1 MTSTSGMIFEASASE
16 GAILTMPL
24 GLNSEDLAS
33 IRRMRKYV
41 AANAEHWYRYIN
53 DCRGREAHNGDV
65 RVVIGYDK
73 TRAWGM
79 ATFSNLTAQ
88 NDYFHLTFRPVEQR
102 DMKTYKWEH
111 SSMAEVRAGPDACE
125 IEALRKN
132 DPAQQ
137 EAEYD
142 NQCLFVRTLNFKLRD
157 DIWQKLESELGE
169 VEVDGHP
176 GNITYSDS
184 LFSGK
189 ISPARSSVYP
199 VQSSAPPVSDN
210 RSQHFSTLTTALVSN
225 LILSCILITAWND
238 LHLF

>member
-1 MTSTSGMIFEASASE
+1 MISNSGLIFEASTSE

-24 GLNSEDLAS
+24 GLNSEDLAN
-33 IRRMRKYV
+33 IRRIKKYT

-53 DCRGREAHNGDV
+53 DCRGREADNGDV

-88 NDYFHLTFRPVEQR
+88 NDAFHLIFLPVEQR
-102 DMKTYKWEH
+102 DMMRTYKWEH

-125 IEALRKN
+125 IEALRN
-132 DPAQQ
+132 DDPAQQ

-157 DIWQKLESELGE
+157 DIWKKLASELGE
-169 VEVDGHP
+169 VEIA

-184 LFSGK
+184 DSLFSGQT
-189 ISPARSSVYP
+189 SSARSSVYP

-210 RSQHFSTLTTALVSN
+210 RSQRFSTLTTALVCN
-225 LILSCILITAWND
+225 LILSCILITA
-238 LHLF
+238 